1 MNREEHTDKN
11 ASGAFWGGSGGEMS
25 KLMHDVCLRTIKLL
39 NIIWMAVPFAITW
52 YVWYARKTASPF
64 YKKGDWA
71 VIGLFIIL
79 YFIFGRIYDAFLVS
93 LNRLSEM
100 VYSQCL
106 SVLLTDFVMYV
117 VVFLLMKHLP
127 ALIPISLCFAA
138 QFAIA
143 LIWSY
148 AAHTCYFYFFKAS
161 RTAIIYDARRGME
174 NLVEEYKMDMKF
186 DISSVIDVKR
196 CLNDLSV
203 LDEMDTIFLSGIHS
217 HSRNTILKYCIEKKI
232 TVYVIPRIGD
242 VIMSGA
248 KPVHLFHL
256 PILRVGRYAPSPE
269 YLFFKRMFDLIFSL
283 AAIVVFS
290 PLMAITAA
298 AIKRED
304 GGPVFYKQLR
314 LTKDGESFYIWKF
327 RSMKTDAEQ
336 DGIAR
341 LSAGEHDRRITSV
354 GKWIRKLRIDE
365 MPQLFQIMTGKMSIV
380 GPRPER
386 PEIAACYEKEMPE
399 FRLRLQ
405 AKAGLTGYAQVYG
418 KYNTTP
424 YDKLMMDLMYIA
436 KPSLLEDLRIMLATI
451 KILFLPES
459 TEGIAEGAVTA
470 AEGERILALAEKKAD
485 AHSEDAGDIGL
496 ISVIMAAYN
505 AEKTIAQAIGSVL
518 SQTYTNLEL
527 LVIDDGSAD
536 NTVSIVESF
545 QDSRIHLIRN
555 PVNSGVSKA
564 RHRGAEE
571 AKGEWIA
578 ILDSDDAWKADKLK
592 KQAELQVRK
601 NAELLFTGSAFMNAD
616 GRLMDW
622 VLHAPEEI
630 GYRKLLKQNLVSNSS
645 VLVRKELYITHYA
658 AGDAMHEDFSTW
670 LGVLKTGRKAYGLD
684 EPLLIY
690 RLSKHSKSGSK
701 LKAARM
707 NWNTYR
713 AAGLGIIESMYY
725 MCWYIIRGFMKY
737 RNLKG

>member
-1 MNREEHTDKN
+1 MNREEHTDRN
-11 ASGAFWGGSGGEMS
+11 AFAAFWGGSGGEMS
-25 KLMHDVCLRTIKLL
+25 KLMHDVCLRMMKLL
-39 NIIWMAVPFAITW
+39 NIVWMAIPFGVTW
-52 YVWYARKTASPF
+52 YIWYARKTASPF
-64 YKKGDWA
+64 YRKGDWA
-71 VIGLFIIL
+71 VIGFFIIL

-93 LNRLSEM
+93 LSRLSEM

-127 ALIPISLCFAA
+127 DPIPISLCFAS
-138 QFAIA
+138 QFAISV
-143 LIWSY
+143 IWSY
-148 AAHTCYFYFFKAS
+148 AAHTCYFYFFKANK
-161 RTAIIYDARRGME
+161 TAIIYDARQGME
-174 NLVEEYKMDMKF
+174 DLVEEYKMDMKF

-217 HSRNTILKYCIEKKI
+217 HSRNRILKYCIDKKI

-256 PILRVGRYAPSPE
+256 PILKVGRYAPPPE
-269 YLFFKRMFDLIFSL
+269 YLFFKRLFDLVFSL
-283 AAIVVFS
+283 LAIVVFS
-290 PLMAITAA
+290 PVMAITAA
-298 AIKRED
+298 AIKKED

-314 LTKDGESFYIWKF
+314 LTKDGEAFYIWKF
-327 RSMKTDAEQ
+327 RSMRTDAEQ

-341 LSAGEHDRRITSV
+341 LSAGENDSRITSV
-354 GKWIRKLRIDE
+354 GKWIRTLRIDE

-386 PEIAACYEKEMPE
+386 PEIAACYEEEMPE

-405 AKAGLTGYAQVYG
+405 ARAGLTGYAQVYG

-436 KPSLLEDLRIMLATI
+436 KPGLLEDLRIMLATI

-470 AEGERILALAEKKAD
+470 AEEERALAEGESAP
-485 AHSEDAGDIGL
+485 ASSEKEADIGL

-505 AEKTIAQAIGSVL
+505 AEKTIAQAISSVL

-545 QDSRIHLIRN
+545 KDSRMHLIRN
-555 PVNSGVSKA
+555 PVNGGVSNA
-564 RHRGAEE
+564 RYRGAEK

-601 NAELLFTGSAFMNAD
+601 NAELLFTGSAFMNED

-622 VLHAPEEI
+622 VLHAPDEI

-670 LGVLKTGRKAYGLD
+670 LGMLKTGRKAYGLD

-713 AAGLGIIESMYY
+713 AAGLGTAESMYY
-725 MCWYIIRGFMKY
+725 MCWYMIRGLKKY